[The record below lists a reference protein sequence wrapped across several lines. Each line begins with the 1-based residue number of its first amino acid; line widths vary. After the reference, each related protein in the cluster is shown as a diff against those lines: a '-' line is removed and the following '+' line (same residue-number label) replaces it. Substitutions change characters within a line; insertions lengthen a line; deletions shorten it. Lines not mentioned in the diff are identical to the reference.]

1 MNTRALRSFLAQ
13 LSQRLEIESEFTT
26 VLVNDSSIQEYNLKF
41 RGKDRATDVL
51 AFPFGEDDP
60 LPGEEPYLG
69 DILISAETAFRQ
81 KKGTLV
87 EELNTLALH
96 AVLHL
101 LGYDHEVDRGE
112 MDGLERK
119 LRKELQLH

>member
-1 MNTRALRSFLAQ
+1 VNTRALRSFLDQ
-13 LSQRLEIESEFTT
+13 LSQRLQIESGFTT
-26 VLVNDSSIQEYNLKF
+26 VLVSDSSIQRYNRKF
-41 RGKDRATDVL
+41 RGKDEATDVL
-51 AFPFGEDDP
+51 AFPFGEEP

-112 MDGLERK
+112 MEGLERQ

>member
-1 MNTRALRSFLAQ
+1 MNTRALRSFLVQ
-13 LSQRLEIESEFTT
+13 LTRRLQIESDLTT
-26 VLVNDSSIQEYNLKF
+26 VLVSDSTIQQYNRKF
-41 RGKDRATDVL
+41 RGKDGATDVL
-51 AFPFGEDDP
+51 AFPSGEDP

-69 DILISAETAFRQ
+69 DILISAETACRQ
-81 KKGTLV
+81 KRGTLV

-112 MDGLERK
+112 MESLERE
-119 LRKELQLH
+119 LRKELRLH

>member
-1 MNTRALRSFLAQ
+1 MNTRALRSFLVQ
-13 LSQRLEIESEFTT
+13 LSKRLQIKSEFTT
-26 VLVNDSSIQEYNLKF
+26 ALVSDLSIRRYNRRF
-41 RGKDRATDVL
+41 RGKDEATDVL
-51 AFPFGEDDP
+51 AFPSGEDP

-81 KKGTLV
+81 KRDTLV

-112 MDGLERK
+112 MEGLERQ